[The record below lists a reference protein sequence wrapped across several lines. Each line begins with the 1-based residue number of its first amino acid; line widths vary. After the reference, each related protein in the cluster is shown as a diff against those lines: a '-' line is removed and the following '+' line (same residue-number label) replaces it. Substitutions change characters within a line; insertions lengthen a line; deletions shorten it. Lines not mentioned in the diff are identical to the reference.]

1 MIEKVVG
8 LSAAMRNL
16 KILSLGRN
24 YIKTI
29 AGLEAVADT
38 LQELWLSYNQ
48 IEKLKGIHVLKRLRV
63 LCLGNNLVKEWPEFN
78 RLQELTA
85 LESLVFLGN
94 PLMEAFSGGDS
105 EQSWRAEA
113 TRRLP
118 QLKKLDGETVVVQEV
133 TTTSN
138 NNDDDD
144 ETPAETPATPAAAD
158 AAQ

>member
-1 MIEKVVG
+1 MIEKVAG
-8 LSAAMRNL
+8 LSSAMRNL

-24 YIKTI
+24 SIKTI
-29 AGLEAVADT
+29 AGLETVADT

-48 IEKLKGIHVLKRLRV
+48 IEKLKGINVLKRLRV

-78 RLQELTA
+78 KLQELAA

-94 PLMEAFSGGDS
+94 PLMEAFVGNDA

-118 QLKKLDGETVVVQEV
+118 QLKKLDGETVVVEEV
-133 TTTSN
+133 TTTSPS
-138 NNDDDD
+138 DGDSA
-144 ETPAETPATPAAAD
+144 PADAPATPAE
-158 AAQ
+158 